1 MKGKMPTP
9 QFVCKE
15 GLVIPG
21 VGVVPFIMLDV
32 QRSSDDEFIINPPMM
47 LAAFGNVPHFDKLCN
62 PKIFKMFINDEFGMD
77 FEFNVTGWGVHVYI
91 SSKHPFDK
99 CEQISTCGDY
109 KYGRWIRIG
118 RENASAGNAYNVAAG
133 YIINILQDQE
143 DLFENKN
150 DVKMEFF
157 VDFYKKNIPIKKYTI
172 EELRKLGDEGYS
184 VVEYSNGS
192 RINMPVHLWIDLY
205 AIPIPCRK
213 YNYSSNGITYKDGYQ
228 LVKQRIT
235 LINN

>member
-1 MKGKMPTP
+1 MEDKMPTL

-32 QRSSDDEFIINPPMM
+32 QRSSDNEFVINPSMM
-47 LAAFGNVPHFDKLCN
+47 LAAFGNVPHFDRLCN
-62 PKIFKMFINDEFGMD
+62 PKIFKLFINDEFGMD
-77 FEFNVTGWGVHVYI
+77 LEFNVTEWGVHI
-91 SSKHPFDK
+91 HILSKYPFDK
-99 CEQISTCGDY
+99 CEQVSTYGDY
-109 KYGRWIRIG
+109 KYGRWVRIEK
-118 RENASAGNAYNVAAG
+118 ENASAGNAYNVAAG
-133 YIINILQDQE
+133 YIISILQDQE

-157 VDFYKKNIPIKKYTI
+157 VDFHKKNIPVKKYTI

-184 VVEYSNGS
+184 VVSYSNGNKTN
-192 RINMPVHLWIDLY
+192 IPVHLWIDLY
-205 AIPIPCRK
+205 AVPVPCRK

-228 LVKQRIT
+228 LAKQRIT
-235 LINN
+235 LTND

>member
-1 MKGKMPTP
+1 MENKMPTL
-9 QFVCKE
+9 QFICKD

-21 VGVVPFIMLDV
+21 VGVIPFIMLDV
-32 QRSSDDEFIINPPMM
+32 QRSSDNEFIINPSMM

-62 PKIFKMFINDEFGMD
+62 PKIFKMFVNDEFGID
-77 FEFNVTGWGVHVYI
+77 FEFNATEWGVHVHI
-91 SSKHPFDK
+91 LSKYPFDK
-99 CEQISTCGDY
+99 CEQISTCDDY
-109 KYGRWIRIG
+109 KYDRWVRIEK
-118 RENASAGNAYNVAAG
+118 ENASAGNAYNVAAG

-157 VDFYKKNIPIKKYTI
+157 VDFYKKDIPVKKYTI

-184 VVEYSNGS
+184 VVSHFNGS
-192 RINMPVHLWIDLY
+192 KTNIPVHLWIDLY
-205 AIPIPCRK
+205 AVPIPCRK

-228 LVKQRIT
+228 LAKQRIT
-235 LINN
+235 LTND